1 MGRVSDDPERVKGVI
16 TDQLI
21 RADLILTTGGVSQ
34 GDYDVVKQV
43 MPELGRT
50 DFAAGRDAAGQAA
63 GLRPD
68 R

>member
-1 MGRVSDDPERVKGVI
+1 MI

-43 MPELGRT
+43 MPDLGRT
-50 DFAAGRDAAGQAA
+50 DFADVAMQPGQAA
-63 GLRPD
+63 GLRSD